1 MGELFLRLTSVES
14 HQKRLKKSFTK
25 YKTKKKIK
33 EQATF
38 IQPEKICKHQ
48 ELSNLLLLTW
58 IQCLVNL
65 LIKEIPW
72 NLKNLIITCGHLI
85 KANNYWLSHQQSIME
100 KMRLVQVGWD
110 KVNLE
115 MKQLR
120 MYHEKNMPLNKN
132 IVEILKIS
140 RLRNVDNKIIS
151 IIFSVWRMNWEIMA
165 AKAAVLIMK

>member
-1 MGELFLRLTSVES
+1 M
-14 HQKRLKKSFTK
+14 
-25 YKTKKKIK
+25 
-33 EQATF
+33 
-38 IQPEKICKHQ
+38 
-48 ELSNLLLLTW
+48 
-58 IQCLVNL
+58 
-65 LIKEIPW
+65 
-72 NLKNLIITCGHLI
+72 
-85 KANNYWLSHQQSIME
+85 
-100 KMRLVQVGWD
+100 
-110 KVNLE
+110 NLE